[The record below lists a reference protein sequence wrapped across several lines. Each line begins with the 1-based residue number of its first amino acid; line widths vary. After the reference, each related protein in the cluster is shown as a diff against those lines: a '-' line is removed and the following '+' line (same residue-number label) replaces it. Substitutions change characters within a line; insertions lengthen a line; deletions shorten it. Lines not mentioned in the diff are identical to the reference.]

1 MIKKIVVAYDGS
13 EPADKAFEYALEF
26 AAKFSSEIEVA
37 GVLRPPEFGGSA
49 EAAAMIEDGR
59 RHFLEQTR
67 ALQERA
73 DRAGIT
79 VHCHSL
85 VGHPGDQIV
94 RYAAEVGAGLVV
106 LGYRGKSLV
115 QRWLTGSTAKQV
127 MSHAHCSV
135 LIAR

>member
-1 MIKKIVVAYDGS
+1 MIKKILVAYDGS
-13 EPADKAFEYALEF
+13 EPADKAFDYALEF
-26 AAKFSSEIEVA
+26 AGKFDSEIEVA
-37 GVLRPPEFGGSA
+37 GVLRPPEFGGA
-49 EAAAMIEDGR
+49 LEAAAMIEDGR

-67 ALQERA
+67 KLEERA
-73 DRAGIT
+73 HRAGIT
-79 VHCHSL
+79 VRCRSL

-94 RYAAEVGAGLVV
+94 RCAAEVGAGLVI
-106 LGYRGKSLV
+106 LGVRGKSLV